1 MQQANTMQTR
11 MTRQRAVIL
20 DELRKLHTHP
30 TADELFK
37 IVRARLP
44 RISLG
49 TVYRNLDLLA
59 DTGQILRLEVAGYT
73 KRFDG
78 NLMPHQHV
86 RCIACGRVAD
96 VFPPLPVPSPEGVAV
111 SSFAC
116 ILSARIEFDGLC
128 QECMEKECMDR
139 ICPDKA
145 FPDKEG
151 AARCDAGERSPESPA
166 TQENQ
171 AKEAGHV

>member
-1 MQQANTMQTR
+1 MQQARTTQTR

-20 DELRKLHTHP
+20 EELRKLTSHP
-30 TADELFK
+30 TADELFTL
-37 IVRARLP
+37 VRARLP

-49 TVYRNLDLLA
+49 TVYRNLDFLA
-59 DTGQILRLEVAGYT
+59 DTGQILRLEVSGYT
-73 KRFDG
+73 KRYDA

-86 RCIACGRVAD
+86 RCTVCGRVAD
-96 VFPPLPVPSPEGVAV
+96 VFPPLPVPSSAGVFV
-111 SSFAC
+111 PGFAR

-128 QECMEKECMDR
+128 EECMD
-139 ICPDKA
+139 
-145 FPDKEG
+145 KERV
-151 AARCDAGERSPESPA
+151 AHLSTRERSPEPPA

>member
-1 MQQANTMQTR
+1 MQQANATQTR

-20 DELRKLHTHP
+20 DELRKQHTHP

-37 IVRARLP
+37 LVRARLP

-49 TVYRNLDLLA
+49 TVYRNLDFLA

-96 VFPPLPVPSPEGVAV
+96 VFPPLPVPSPEGIAV

-128 QECMEKECMDR
+128 KECMD
-139 ICPDKA
+139 
-145 FPDKEG
+145 KE
-151 AARCDAGERSPESPA
+151 REERRSTGERSPEPPA